1 MVDIILI
8 TNMNIINKLTF
19 ITATFIAGCVLLVS
33 IHAKDIVKYTDTST
47 ASRVVYNDISKKAV
61 GELHDHVDKQVVKSL
76 VKTFDKS
83 SASDNYVST
92 ARSRQDIDTAY
103 EEDPGLW
110 GRLRE
115 AIMIWHVYA
124 SLPFAVS

>member
-1 MVDIILI
+1 
-8 TNMNIINKLTF
+8 MNIINKLTF

-76 VKTFDKS
+76 VKTFIEGFSEGVADAIQEAGVSATQFNKAIQQTDDKS
-83 SASDNYVST
+83 KSARISSCTNCCKSIPK
-92 ARSRQDIDTAY
+92 AR
-103 EEDPGLW
+103 
-110 GRLRE
+110 
-115 AIMIWHVYA
+115 
-124 SLPFAVS
+124 